1 MLLNRT
7 YYQSL
12 WNKYQEIQP
21 MMQATLGDNFSLLT
35 LKIILQELRLKK
47 SIHINFQNSK
57 EILHE
62 IAQHLYVELALN
74 IYINY
79 ADLPSTIKLKDKF
92 KDRKDGKQYEVI
104 SAQNGKYRLQEIL
117 RGNRINRYPA
127 ELPDRTYD
135 IVVTKFI
142 PINTGVRDSTIK
154 RFLNFFKE
162 NAKINDDLPRLY
174 FNSKSVFI
182 TKKNFWDELKIKN
195 VIPSTY
201 LPNPRE
207 EEDPNEI
214 KTIPALPDVVFYF
227 TPKYEVCY
235 QQLLFPEKVKIETIV
250 VFDTEED
257 KFQQIIQDKNRFG
270 FNLVMLT
277 NSIEPIKCSQV
288 PCWNWYKEETDIVN
302 TL

>member
-1 MLLNRT
+1 MLNKI
-7 YYQSL
+7 YYQDV
-12 WNKYQEIQP
+12 WDRYKNINTFQNRDCNKLT
-21 MMQATLGDNFSLLT
+21 TLN
-35 LKIILQELRLKK
+35 LKMIMESYYTKRP
-47 SIHINFQNSK
+47 IHINFQSK
-57 EILHE
+57 NTELKS
-62 IAQHLYVELALN
+62 IAEKLFVELALN

-79 ADLPSTIKLKDKF
+79 ADLPSTIKIKDKF

-104 SAQNGKYRLQEIL
+104 SAKNGKYRLQEIL
-117 RGNRINRYPA
+117 RGNQINRYPA
-127 ELPDRTYD
+127 ELPNRTYD
-135 IVVTKFI
+135 ILVTKFI

-162 NAKINDDLPRLY
+162 NTKINDDLPRLY

-182 TKKNFWDELKIKN
+182 SKKTFWDELEIKN

-207 EEDPNEI
+207 EDDPNEI

-235 QQLLFPEKVKIETIV
+235 QQLLFPEKVKIDTIV

-270 FNLVMLT
+270 FNLIVLT
-277 NSIEPIKCSQV
+277 NSIEPTKCSQV